1 MDPNDLYS
9 QFRELFLTYYDPLC
23 KYAFTFL
30 KDKESSEDIVQDVF
44 TRIWEKHR
52 EVIRSSKIRAYL
64 YTAVR
69 NSSFTHLTKE
79 NKLPVYSLTDW
90 DTGEEEATPWDLTAE
105 PDQQDNINY
114 RELLQKA
121 MDNLPPKCREVFLL
135 SRSGNLSNQEIADHL
150 GISVNTV
157 NNQTWK
163 AMKLLKAFIRKASL
177 WIPPVLFIFFFG
189 DRSF

>member
-9 QFRELFLTYYDPLC
+9 QFRELFLTHYDPLC

-52 EVIRSSKIRAYL
+52 EVISSSKIRAYL

-79 NKLPVYSLTDW
+79 NKLPVYSLTNW
-90 DTGEEEATPWDLTAE
+90 DTGEEEASP
-105 PDQQDNINY
+105 
-114 RELLQKA
+114 
-121 MDNLPPKCREVFLL
+121 
-135 SRSGNLSNQEIADHL
+135 
-150 GISVNTV
+150 
-157 NNQTWK
+157 
-163 AMKLLKAFIRKASL
+163 
-177 WIPPVLFIFFFG
+177 
-189 DRSF
+189 